1 MASENIF
8 IEHEK
13 WNHYAH
19 PATTLRDL
27 KHQGHSSSIR
37 LYFTQKNL
45 SASLVRQ
52 LSNAQLA
59 KAEGLLKSP
68 KIKAIFKEKAR
79 REQRRKGQAQPKLE
93 LEVKF
98 SSRTNVC
105 DEEEQEVSQYLN
117 IWEEGE
123 LIV

>member
-8 IEHEK
+8 IELEK
-13 WNHYAH
+13 WNHYSH
-19 PATTLRDL
+19 PAAALRDL
-27 KHQGHSSSIR
+27 KQQGHSSSIR

-45 SASLVRQ
+45 NASLVRQ
-52 LSNAQLA
+52 LSNSQLN

-79 REQRRKGQAQPKLE
+79 RELRRKGQAQSKLE
-93 LEVKF
+93 LEVKL

-105 DEEEQEVSQYLN
+105 D
-117 IWEEGE
+117 
-123 LIV
+123 